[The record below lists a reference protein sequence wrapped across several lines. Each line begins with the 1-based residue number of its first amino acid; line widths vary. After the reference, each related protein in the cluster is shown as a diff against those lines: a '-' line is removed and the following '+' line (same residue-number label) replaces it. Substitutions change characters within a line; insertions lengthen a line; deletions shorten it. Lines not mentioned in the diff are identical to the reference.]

1 MKKLDSLLLVLLF
14 SGSSTVGYSQTTYL
28 GYPGRPAPVD
38 YNQISR
44 NAIGMVENTQ
54 RDRENRKAELDRVTA
69 DNISFVSSKTS
80 TSVHSSVNYLHL
92 VLQQVI
98 VTELQNYN
106 YLLKQGQID
115 PAQFTSINTNCTS
128 QFNNALNYCNQLD
141 AKLNLIDKN
150 SDAYR
155 KSESDM
161 LNYIESCIINFNT
174 VYQETRKYKMVLS
187 QSYLIKTD
195 SDGQLSLDW
204 FIYNVKKYIGS

>member
-1 MKKLDSLLLVLLF
+1 MKKLDSLFLVLLF
-14 SGSSTVGYSQTTYL
+14 SGSSTLGYSQTTYL
-28 GYPGRPAPVD
+28 GYQGRPAPVD

-54 RDRENRKAELDRVTA
+54 RDRENRKAELDRVTS

-80 TSVHSSVNYLHL
+80 TSLHSSVNYLHL

-98 VTELQNYN
+98 VNELQNYN

-150 SDAYR
+150 SAAYR
-155 KSESDM
+155 KSDSDM
-161 LNYIESCIINFNT
+161 FNYIESCTINFNT
-174 VYQETRKYKMVLS
+174 VYQETRKYKMVIS